1 MGFFDGGQASSTTSS
16 GTAPW
21 AQPYISSFLERGAAL
36 ADRPYASYDQP
47 RIAGFS
53 PLQLQAQ
60 QAAAGMQAS
69 PQTQLASSFAE
80 QLAQRGTGLGG
91 TYSPLYA
98 PTAFT
103 QAPQLQQYQMGPA
116 RQVGTQDYTGSNV
129 DQYMSPY
136 MQNVVGVQQRE
147 AQRQAD
153 IARTQRGGQAVRQGA
168 FGGSRAGLMEAEAA
182 RNLALQKGDIQA
194 TGQQQAFQ
202 NAQQ

>member
-1 MGFFDGGQASSTTSS
+1 MGLFDGGQASSTTSS
-16 GTAPW
+16 SVAPW
-21 AQPYISSFLERGAAL
+21 AQPYIGSLLERGAAL

-60 QAAAGMQAS
+60 QAAAGMQVS

-98 PTAFT
+98 PTLYT
-103 QAPQLQQYQMGPA
+103 QAPQLRQYQMGPA
-116 RQVGTQDYTGSNV
+116 QQVGTQSYTGQNV
-129 DQYMSPY
+129 SQFMSPY
-136 MQNVVGVQQRE
+136 MQNVVDIQQRE

-153 IARTQRGGQAVRQGA
+153 IAGTQRAGQAVRSGA

-182 RNLALQKGDIQA
+182 RNLAL
-194 TGQQQAFQ
+194 
-202 NAQQ
+202 